1 MRPDDPDCHRQVLL
15 SKAKPPEFSPAAFS
29 VRKMDYLEP
38 LQVIW
43 DYLCLRQAPCKA
55 DCIVGFGNFN
65 TDIAVRAAELYLQ
78 GYAPKILFTG
88 GLGRN
93 TQGLL
98 PEPEAVRFARVAME
112 CGVPAEDILL
122 EDKST
127 NTAENIRF
135 TRDLLREK
143 GLPHGKI
150 LGVHQPFME
159 RRISAA
165 MGVYWPELAFSV
177 TSPQVTIPQYL
188 QRAKEQGV
196 SEHAS
201 VCVIVGD
208 FQRMELYA
216 QKGWQL
222 PQQIPEEAWEAFRKL
237 VALGFDS
244 QLAK

>member
-1 MRPDDPDCHRQVLL
+1 
-15 SKAKPPEFSPAAFS
+15 
-29 VRKMDYLEP
+29 MDYLEP

-43 DYLCLRQAPCKA
+43 DYLCLRQTPQKA

-65 TDIAVRAAELYLQ
+65 TDIAVRAAQLYRQ
-78 GYAPKILFTG
+78 GLAPKVLFTG

-112 CGVPAEDILL
+112 QGVPAEDILL
-122 EDKST
+122 EDQST

-135 TRDLLREK
+135 TRRLLEEK
-143 GLPHGKI
+143 GLPHGRI

-159 RRISAA
+159 RRIQAA
-165 MGVYWPELAFSV
+165 MGVYWPELDFSV
-177 TSPQVTIPQYL
+177 TSPQVTIPEYL
-188 QRAKEQGV
+188 QRARQQGI

-201 VCVIVGD
+201 ICVIVGD

-222 PQQIPEEAWEAFRKL
+222 PQQIPQEAWKAFHRL
-237 VALGFDS
+237 VELGFDS